1 MHDIREIP
9 SLSLTV
15 GSQVVHLPYEFGALP
30 QYEEETPHY
39 DITEGR

>member
-1 MHDIREIP
+1 MHDVSEIP

-30 QYEEETPHY
+30 QYEEEILHH
-39 DITEGR
+39 DILEDR